1 MHMDSRDRNNK
12 GYRGSFTRSFSY
24 AFEGLLFVLR
34 TERNIKFHVFIA
46 VMMIAMSLYFDI
58 TKVEWLILFLVI
70 GGMFVIEIINTAIEN
85 VVDLVTEE
93 FHPLAKTAK
102 DVAASAALVF
112 ACISVIIG
120 VILFGPYFME
130 FIK

>member
-1 MHMDSRDRNNK
+1 MRMDSQDRNRK
-12 GYRGSFTRSFSY
+12 GYRGSFTRSFFY

-34 TERNIKFHVFIA
+34 TERNIKFHLFFAAIVIS
-46 VMMIAMSLYFDI
+46 MSLYVQI
-58 TKVEWLILFLVI
+58 TKVEWLVVILVI

-93 FHPLAKTAK
+93 YHPLAKIAK

-120 VILFGPYFME
+120 VILFGPYFMVT
-130 FIK
+130 FK

>member
-34 TERNIKFHVFIA
+34 TERNIKFHVIIA
-46 VMMIAMSLYFDI
+46 VMMIALSLYFDI

-85 VVDLVTEE
+85 AVDLVTEE

-120 VILFGPYFME
+120 VILFGPYVMAHL
-130 FIK
+130 

>member
-12 GYRGSFTRSFSY
+12 GYRGSFTRSFFF

-34 TERNIKFHVFIA
+34 TERNIKFHLVIA
-46 VMMIAMSLYFDI
+46 LMMIGLSLYFDI
-58 TKVEWLILFLVI
+58 TKVEWMILFLVI

-120 VILFGPYFME
+120 VILFGPYIMGYL
-130 FIK
+130 

>member
-1 MHMDSRDRNNK
+1 MPMDSRDRNRK
-12 GYRGSFTRSFSY
+12 GYRGSFTSSFSY
-24 AFEGLLFVLR
+24 AFEGLRFVLR

-46 VMMIAMSLYFDI
+46 VVMISMSLFFQI

-120 VILFGPYFME
+120 VILFGPY
-130 FIK
+130 IVAYLK

>member
-12 GYRGSFTRSFSY
+12 GYRGSFTRSFFF

-34 TERNIKFHVFIA
+34 TERNIKFHLVIA
-46 VMMIAMSLYFDI
+46 LMMIGLSLYFNI
-58 TKVEWLILFLVI
+58 TKVEWMILFLVI

-120 VILFGPYFME
+120 VILFGPYIMGYL
-130 FIK
+130 

>member
-1 MHMDSRDRNNK
+1 MDSQERNKK
-12 GYRGSFTRSFSY
+12 GYRGSFTRSFFF
-24 AFEGLLFVLR
+24 ALEGLLFVLR
-34 TERNIKFHVFIA
+34 TERNIKFHVIIA
-46 VMMIAMSLYFDI
+46 VAIIALSLYLDI

-70 GGMFVIEIINTAIEN
+70 GGMFVIEIINTAVEN

-93 FHPLAKTAK
+93 FHPLAKIAK

-120 VILFGPYFME
+120 VILFSPYLLAVFE
-130 FIK
+130 

>member
-34 TERNIKFHVFIA
+34 TERNIKFHLVIA
-46 VMMIAMSLYFDI
+46 IMMIGLSIYFEI

-120 VILFGPYFME
+120 VILFGPYIMGHP
-130 FIK
+130 

>member
-1 MHMDSRDRNNK
+1 MDSRDRNNK

-34 TERNIKFHVFIA
+34 TERNIKFHLFTA
-46 VMMIAMSLYFDI
+46 VMMIALSIYFDI
-58 TKVEWLILFLVI
+58 TKVEWLVLFLVI

-120 VILFGPYFME
+120 VILFGPYIMVHL
-130 FIK
+130 